1 MTEFKWYEG
10 IEAVSYTHLATLLAG
25 SISLPCAYFFDPDK
39 SQLVFIMSFLA
50 STGIITALVL
60 LVNLIVPIKDNTLL
74 PFNIVLIIAAI
85 IFFISHKIAVIA
97 YQKKDIT

>member
-1 MTEFKWYEG
+1 
-10 IEAVSYTHLATLLAG
+10 
-25 SISLPCAYFFDPDK
+25 
-39 SQLVFIMSFLA
+39 MSFLA